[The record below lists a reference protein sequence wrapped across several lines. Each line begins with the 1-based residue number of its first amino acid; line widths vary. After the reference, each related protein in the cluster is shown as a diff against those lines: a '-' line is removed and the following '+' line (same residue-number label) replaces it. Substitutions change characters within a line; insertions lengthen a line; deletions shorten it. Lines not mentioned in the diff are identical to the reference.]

1 VDNFPYASSGCV
13 TLVRGDD
20 EVALHDVTRVDLSA
34 RYALSADIPLIVRSP
49 DELQIGVEEPRRVC
63 LLNAPPD
70 AATILAELD
79 GLRPVDT
86 VLKAHDADP
95 MVWGSLLAELLAAGL
110 LVDAARSAHRPGAVP
125 GHLAGERIGLAH
137 RHGQAAA
144 TRILQARQDALVVVH
159 GDCAAA
165 TLVATLVAAAGV
177 GHVHHDPSPPGADPD
192 ARPRPAAG
200 STATRALRA
209 ANPLVRTHRPA
220 AHQSPT
226 LVVLVGEQV
235 PDLVRAAILVHQRIP
250 HLAVL
255 TQAARALVGPLVLPG
270 RSSCL
275 GCVNRHR
282 ADADPGWPAVAGQLS
297 RQTPRAPVTIS
308 AMAACLAVGQTLELI
323 DGTGV
328 PTTVN
333 GSVEWTPDALAPRR
347 RTWPAHPDCGCHR
360 TP

>member
-1 VDNFPYASSGCV
+1 M
-13 TLVRGDD
+13 
-20 EVALHDVTRVDLSA
+20 TRVDLSA
-34 RYALSADIPLIVRSP
+34 RYALPADVPLIVRSP

-63 LLNAPPD
+63 LLNAPPE
-70 AATILAELD
+70 AASILGELD
-79 GLRPVDT
+79 GMRPVGS
-86 VLKAHDADP
+86 VLRAHDADP
-95 MVWGSLLAELLAAGL
+95 TVWGAVLGELLAAGL
-110 LVDAARSAHRPGAVP
+110 LVDAARASHRPAAVP

-137 RHGQAAA
+137 RHGPAAA
-144 TRILQARQDALVVVH
+144 TLILQARQDAVVVVV

-177 GHVHHDPSPPGADPD
+177 GHVHHDPSPPGPGPD
-192 ARPRPAAG
+192 APPRPSAG
-200 STATRALRA
+200 ASATRALRA

-226 LVVLVGEQV
+226 LVVLVGQQV
-235 PDLVRAAILVHQRIP
+235 PDMVRAATLVHQRIP

-255 TQAARALVGPLVLPG
+255 TQAGRALVGPLVLPG

-308 AMAACLAVGQTLELI
+308 AMAACFAAVQTLELI

-333 GSVEWTPDALAPRR
+333 GSVEWTHDGLSPRR
-347 RTWPAHPDCGCHR
+347 RTWPEHPDCGCHH